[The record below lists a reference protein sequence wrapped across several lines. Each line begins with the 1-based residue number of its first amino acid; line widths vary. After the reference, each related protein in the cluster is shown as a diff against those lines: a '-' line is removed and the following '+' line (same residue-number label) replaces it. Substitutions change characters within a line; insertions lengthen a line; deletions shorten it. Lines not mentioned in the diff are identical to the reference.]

1 MMRRFPFRRLWRLS
15 LVLMLVLGLVGLI
28 APQPQTQA
36 QTDTYRAPVVV
47 LTVEGA
53 VSPAMSDYIRRNLDD
68 AAERRSPLVVLKMDT
83 PGGLDSSMREIIRA
97 ILASPVPV
105 ATWVAPSGA
114 RAASAG
120 TYILYASHVAAMAPA
135 TNLGAATPVA
145 IGGGGGGGDDSSPF
159 PFGGSGS
166 SEEER
171 AEETDGDGAE
181 TPSEAPADTPA
192 SPEGG
197 EPTAED
203 APADAP
209 VTREAARD
217 PGGDSEPRAPRN
229 AMEAKAIND
238 AVAYIRGLAE
248 LRGRNA
254 DWAEAAVRAAVSL
267 SSREAAEMNVIDFV
281 ATDISDLLQQADG
294 RTVAMETGEITLET
308 AGMAVENIEPDW
320 RTQLLAAITNPNVA
334 LILMLVGVYGI
345 IFEFLNPGVLVPGTL
360 GGISLILGLYSL
372 ALLPL
377 NYAGIGLILL
387 GLALIVAEAFAPSFG
402 ILGIGGTVA
411 LVLGVVMLVDTDV
424 PGLDIS
430 IPLVAGVAVSGVLAT
445 FIVAY
450 LARRSFGAR
459 VVSGAEEMVG
469 APGKITDWT
478 GGEGHVWVH
487 GERWAASGAAG
498 LAPGDKVRVT
508 ALDGL
513 TLRVERAG

>member
-1 MMRRFPFRRLWRLS
+1 MHRPPALPLAPLRLARR
-15 LVLMLVLGLVGLI
+15 VLVGLALLLGGLGLAAQEA
-28 APQPQTQA
+28 APPG
-36 QTDTYRAPVVV
+36 APAMV

-53 VSPAMSDYIRRNLDD
+53 VSPAMSDYIRRNLDE
-68 AAERRSPLVVLKMDT
+68 AADRRAPLVVLKMDT

-120 TYILYASHVAAMAPA
+120 TYILYASHIAAMAPA

-145 IGGGGGGGDDSSPF
+145 IGGGGDDGGGNPF
-159 PFGGSGS
+159 PFGGG
-166 SEEER
+166 SEEL
-171 AEETDGDGAE
+171 GDGAGNDNG
-181 TPSEAPADTPA
+181 APEDTPA
-192 SPEGG
+192 GDQREREPATGG
-197 EPTAED
+197 T
-203 APADAP
+203 
-209 VTREAARD
+209 
-217 PGGDSEPRAPRN
+217 
-229 AMEAKAIND
+229 AMERKAIND

-248 LRGRNA
+248 LRDRNA

-267 SSREAAEMNVIDFV
+267 SSREAAEQNVIDFV
-281 ATDISDLLQQADG
+281 AEDIEELLELADG
-294 RTVAMETGEITLET
+294 RTVKMERGEITLAT
-308 AGMAVENIEPDW
+308 AGLAVEEIEPDW

-334 LILMLVGVYGI
+334 LILMLVGIYGI
-345 IFEFLNPGVLVPGTL
+345 IFEFLNPGVLIPGTI

-411 LVLGVVMLVDTDV
+411 LVLGAVILVDTDV
-424 PGLDIS
+424 PGIAIS
-430 IPLVAGVAVSGVLAT
+430 IPLVAGVAVSGVIAT

-450 LARRSFGAR
+450 LARRSFSAK

-469 APGKITDWT
+469 APGKVTDWA
-478 GGEGHVWVH
+478 GGEGHIWVH
-487 GERWAASGAAG
+487 GERWAAAGDGA

-508 ALDGL
+508 GLDGL